1 MTVWAPSDE
10 LLREANAE
18 AEASVLAKGYRGAY
32 AKAYT
37 EGFVKGFM
45 EGFTKGEARG
55 RQALADA
62 LLSLLH
68 HRFGALTP
76 QQEARLQ
83 GASLDTLSRW
93 FKASLTAPSIDAAL
107 AN

>member
-1 MTVWAPSDE
+1 MIASGASDE
-10 LLREANAE
+10 LLREANAG

-37 EGFVKGFM
+37 EGFI
-45 EGFTKGEARG
+45 EGFIEGYALGARG
-55 RQALADA
+55 NIEVVLC
-62 LLSLLH
+62 
-68 HRFGALTP
+68 HRFGALSP

-83 GASLDTLSRW
+83 GATLDTLQRW